1 MVSDSKPQIFVT
13 KSRRALRYSQ
23 ISLIR
28 AHARPRESRHTVV
41 TAFPW
46 QSITLQRS
54 RRVELESMLPGFR
67 FLFTAIVLSMS
78 VLVFGLG
85 AAALLRAAHE
95 EFANLPSRRAT
106 PEPMFARL
114 NDGPPPTLALLRVD
128 PPVTENPAENVPA
141 AAAVPEPATD
151 VPAPAGQ
158 TPDARPT
165 EPEKLAALKPAEPI
179 QVEAAK
185 PEDPAREASAETPA
199 PPAAATATEAPAANA
214 EVKVAAIAATPEPAA
229 ATPPATSPEP
239 AADIPSFEGSIATTL
254 IATLGGPA
262 VLIDEKTSTTEA
274 KPDRSAVKKRTAE
287 RARERR
293 RIAAAR
299 RARLAREATL
309 TLQQQQPNPFFP
321 PFPATRATR

>member
-1 MVSDSKPQIFVT
+1 
-13 KSRRALRYSQ
+13 
-23 ISLIR
+23 
-28 AHARPRESRHTVV
+28 
-41 TAFPW
+41 
-46 QSITLQRS
+46 
-54 RRVELESMLPGFR
+54 MLPGFR
-67 FLFTAIVLSMS
+67 FLFAAIVLSTS
-78 VLVFGLG
+78 ILVFGLG

-114 NDGPPPTLALLRVD
+114 NDGPTLALLRVD
-128 PPVTENPAENVPA
+128 PPVAEKPAENVP

-158 TPDARPT
+158 TPDARPA

-185 PEDPAREASAETPA
+185 PEPPAQEASAEISAAPA
-199 PPAAATATEAPAANA
+199 PAAAGTEAPVANA
-214 EVKVAAIAATPEPAA
+214 EVKIAAIAAIAATPEPAA
-229 ATPPATSPEP
+229 TTPPATSPEP
-239 AADIPSFEGSIATTL
+239 AADIPSFEGNIATTL

-262 VLIDEKTSTTEA
+262 VFINEKTSTTEA
-274 KPDRSAVKKRTAE
+274 KQDRSAIKKRAAE

-309 TLQQQQPNPFFP
+309 TLQQQQPNPFLP
-321 PFPATRATR
+321 LPGTRATR

>member
-1 MVSDSKPQIFVT
+1 
-13 KSRRALRYSQ
+13 
-23 ISLIR
+23 
-28 AHARPRESRHTVV
+28 
-41 TAFPW
+41 
-46 QSITLQRS
+46 
-54 RRVELESMLPGFR
+54 MLPGFR

-95 EFANLPSRRAT
+95 EFANLPSRRVS
-106 PEPMFARL
+106 PEPVFARQY
-114 NDGPPPTLALLRVD
+114 NDPPPTLALLRVE
-128 PPVTENPAENVPA
+128 PVAEKPAEHVP
-141 AAAVPEPATD
+141 AAAVPETATD

-158 TPDARPT
+158 TPDTGPA
-165 EPEKLAALKPAEPI
+165 EPEKLAALTSVEPI
-179 QVEAAK
+179 HADAAK
-185 PEDPAREASAETPA
+185 PEEPAKEPSTETPA
-199 PPAAATATEAPAANA
+199 APAPAAAPIEAPVANA
-214 EVKVAAIAATPEPAA
+214 EVKIAAIAATPEPAA

-274 KPDRSAVKKRTAE
+274 KPDRSAVKKRAAE

-309 TLQQQQPNPFFP
+309 TLQQQQPNPFLPFP
-321 PFPATRATR
+321 GTPATR